1 LRLHFLSGLPRSGST
16 LLTSILYQNPEIHTE
31 GVSGLCDL
39 MWVASQ
45 SVKRSQQWNGN
56 PRDSEHIVR
65 NIPSLYYR
73 DVQKPIVIDKCR
85 AWTLPLNMQMIREYV
100 TPNPKVILCVRP
112 VDDVVQSFQKLFARN
127 KRDDFESSPFASELS
142 MSIAGTS
149 YALEQNDSKTF
160 LVIDFND
167 LLSNTNEILN
177 NIYNFLELEP
187 FNHDLNNI
195 VNENQED
202 DSIYGLSGMHD
213 IRKTISI

>member
-1 LRLHFLSGLPRSGST
+1 M
-16 LLTSILYQNPEIHTE
+16 
-31 GVSGLCDL
+31 CDL

>member
-1 LRLHFLSGLPRSGST
+1 LHFLSGLPRSGST

>member
-1 LRLHFLSGLPRSGST
+1 MRLHFLSGLPRSGST
-16 LLTSILYQNPEIHTE
+16 LLTSILYQNPAIHTE